1 MFGNNT
7 THSIGIIYTNHALQ
21 RIAQRSISREAV
33 ELTRRYGTE
42 TIDDGARKVIIDL
55 DACSIAEEDGL
66 NLFPFFSTTIVVS
79 MDNVLKTAYMKDI
92 RQLMKVGRSDSL
104 YFL

>member
-7 THSIGIIYTNHALQ
+7 THSTGVIYTNHALQ
-21 RIAQRSISREAV
+21 RIAQRKIPREAI

-42 TIDDGARKVIIDL
+42 SINDGVRKVIVDL

-66 NLFPFFSTTIVVS
+66 NLFPFYSTTIVVS

-92 RQLMKVGRSDSL
+92 E
-104 YFL
+104 

>member
-21 RIAQRSISREAV
+21 RIAQRNITREAI

-55 DACSIAEEDGL
+55 DACGFAEEDGV
-66 NLFPFFSTTIVVS
+66 NLFPFYSTTIVVS
-79 MDNVLKTAYMKDI
+79 MDNVLKTAYLKDI
-92 RQLMKVGRSDSL
+92 Q
-104 YFL
+104 Y